1 MYVSADKEV
10 GFQMLCR
17 RILLRIRHHG
27 VAVRYDDAPPLPH
40 DVGIGGHK
48 RHFEAA
54 RVHIGVAVPLS
65 KDDGNLRGVDA
76 LDEPHR
82 IIVCLH
88 RVAWSVVGNVPR
100 VEDEICTREKLL
112 TGAHPRTLMSVSVAD
127 NSNLHRVPHI
137 FFKRLAISIAAI
149 AESAPLLPAFVPA
162 RSIACSMF
170 SVVTTPKIVGTPV
183 WRPTCATPFET
194 SLHT

>member
-1 MYVSADKEV
+1 MTADEKICL
-10 GFQMLCR
+10 QMLCR
-17 RILLRIRHHG
+17 PVFFRIRHDRI
-27 VAVRYDDAPPLPH
+27 AVRNDDAPPLPYN
-40 DVGIGGHK
+40 VGIGGHK
-48 RHFEAA
+48 RHLEAA
-54 RVHIGVAVPLS
+54 RVHIGVAVSLS

-88 RVAWSVVGNVPR
+88 RVARSVVGDVPR